1 MARCLIGCGSNLGK
15 RRDQLDRA
23 IELLRFMPGI
33 TLDAVSRYRQTRPV
47 GGPPRQRGY
56 LNGACTIETELSP
69 HDVLGMLA
77 AVENTLHRERAV
89 RWGPR
94 SIDLDLLLYEDLV
107 VDSDALTLPHPR
119 MTTRRFVLEPCVEI
133 APEWWH
139 PPASCTLRDLL
150 ENISVPN
157 PLVTVIGVPGSGAP
171 EVAAAVADATMARL
185 LRAPSPLPAPPDR
198 SHDAAGRE
206 ATSRKPSGFSGTPSG
221 FSGTPSGFSGT
232 PSGAGASRELS
243 WRATLATW
251 SRPLAADAWP
261 TSPQAT
267 VADYW
272 LDGALAAMAAELPP
286 ESLDHVH
293 ADLDRL
299 AAECVTP
306 HVAILLVADA
316 ATIEERIA
324 FRCRGAGPATDVFA
338 DIALAG
344 SAVCDAP
351 RQAVADLLSLQ
362 ERLIGLLRCP
372 ESCHATG
379 HVHRRPK
386 AVIVIDA
393 GDLAQATAEATAAVE
408 AML

>member
-23 IELLRFMPGI
+23 IELLRFMPGV
-33 TLDAVSRYRQTRPV
+33 TLQAVSRYRQTRPV

-56 LNGACTIETELSP
+56 LNGACTIETDLPP

-77 AVENTLHRERAV
+77 AVENTLHRERDT

-107 VDSDALTLPHPR
+107 IDTELLTLPHPR

-150 ENISVPN
+150 DNISVPN
-157 PLVTVIGVPGSGAP
+157 PLVAVVGVPGSGSP

-185 LRAPSPLPAPPDR
+185 LRTPSPLPTAAVHGPR
-198 SHDAAGRE
+198 GESAGRDH
-206 ATSRKPSGFSGTPSG
+206 ACL
-221 FSGTPSGFSGT
+221 
-232 PSGAGASRELS
+232 ELS
-243 WRATLATW
+243 WRATLAAW
-251 SRPLAADAWP
+251 SRPLAADSWP
-261 TSPQAT
+261 TSPPAT

-272 LDGALAAMAAELPP
+272 LDGLLASLTPRFLTTVMPP
-286 ESLDHVH
+286 DSVARLQ

-299 AAECVTP
+299 AGECVAP
-306 HVAILLVADA
+306 HVVILLVADG
-316 ATIEERIA
+316 ATLAERIA
-324 FRCRGAGPATDVFA
+324 FRCRGTGPATDVFA
-338 DIALAG
+338 DVALAG
-344 SAVCDAP
+344 AAVCDAP
-351 RQAVADLLSLQ
+351 HEAVADILALQ
-362 ERLIGLLRCP
+362 DRLVGLVRRP
-372 ESCHATG
+372 EAG
-379 HVHRRPK
+379 PRAAAARRRPK

>member
-33 TLDAVSRYRQTRPV
+33 TLEAVSRYRETRPV

-56 LNGACTIETELSP
+56 LNGACTIDTDLPP

-77 AVENTLHRERAV
+77 AVENTLHRERDT

-107 VDSDALTLPHPR
+107 IDTDALTIPHPR

-150 ENISVPN
+150 DNISVPN
-157 PLVTVIGVPGSGAP
+157 PLVSIVGAPGSGAP

-185 LRAPSPLPAPPDR
+185 LRTPAPLPA
-198 SHDAAGRE
+198 AALPGRRGE
-206 ATSRKPSGFSGTPSG
+206 ATGRDQ
-221 FSGTPSGFSGT
+221 
-232 PSGAGASRELS
+232 AALELS
-243 WRATLATW
+243 WRATLAAW
-251 SRPLAADAWP
+251 SRPLAADSWP
-261 TSPQAT
+261 TTPQAT

-272 LDGALAAMAAELPP
+272 LDGLLAAMVPGATAAEMPP
-286 ESLDHVH
+286 ETLGRLQ

-299 AAECVTP
+299 AGECVTP

-338 DIALAG
+338 DVALAG
-344 SAVCDAP
+344 SAVCAAP
-351 RQAVADLLSLQ
+351 HEAAADVLAVQD
-362 ERLIGLLRCP
+362 RLIRLLRRP
-372 ESCHATG
+372 ETG
-379 HVHRRPK
+379 PTAGTVRRRPK

-408 AML
+408 AMLD

>member
-33 TLDAVSRYRQTRPV
+33 TLEAVSQYRQTRPI
-47 GGPPRQRGY
+47 GGPPQQRGY
-56 LNGACTIETELSP
+56 LNGACTLETDLPP

-94 SIDLDLLLYEDLV
+94 SIDLDLLLYEDLCI
-107 VDSDALTLPHPR
+107 DTEALTLPHPR

-133 APEWWH
+133 AADWWH
-139 PPASCTLRDLL
+139 PPASCTLRELL

-185 LRAPSPLPAPPDR
+185 LRAPSPLPAPVDR
-198 SHDAAGRE
+198 SRDRAGRE
-206 ATSRKPSGFSGTPSG
+206 GFFHDASGG
-221 FSGTPSGFSGT
+221 
-232 PSGAGASRELS
+232 SRELS
-243 WRATLATW
+243 WRATLAAW

-261 TSPQAT
+261 PAPQAT

-272 LDGALAAMAAELPP
+272 LEGVLAAMAAELPA
-286 ESLDHVH
+286 ESLGRLH

-299 AAECVTP
+299 AADCVTP

-324 FRCRGAGPATDVFA
+324 FRCRAAGAATDVFA
-338 DIALAG
+338 DVALAG
-344 SAVCDAP
+344 PAVCDAP
-351 RQAVADLLSLQ
+351 GEAVTDLLALQ
-362 ERLIGLLRCP
+362 DRLIGLLRRP
-372 ESCHATG
+372 EASRGTG
-379 HVHRRPK
+379 HGRRRPK

>member
-33 TLDAVSRYRQTRPV
+33 TLGAVSRYRQTRPV
-47 GGPPRQRGY
+47 GGPARQRGY
-56 LNGACTIETELSP
+56 LNGACTIETDLSP
-69 HDVLGMLA
+69 HDVLGTLA

-107 VDSDALTLPHPR
+107 IETDVLTLPHPR

-157 PLVTVIGVPGSGAP
+157 PLVTVVGVPGSGAP

-185 LRAPSPLPAPPDR
+185 LRAPSTPPAVTLERDVD
-198 SHDAAGRE
+198 H
-206 ATSRKPSGFSGTPSG
+206 
-221 FSGTPSGFSGT
+221 
-232 PSGAGASRELS
+232 ASRDLA
-243 WRATLATW
+243 WRATLAAW
-251 SRPLAADAWP
+251 SRPLAIESWP
-261 TSPQAT
+261 ASPQAT

-272 LDGALAAMAAELPP
+272 LDSLLASRLATSSADLSP
-286 ESLDHVH
+286 ESLDRFQ

-316 ATIEERIA
+316 ATMEERIA
-324 FRCRGAGPATDVFA
+324 FRCRRGGPATDVFA
-338 DIALAG
+338 DVALAG
-344 SAVCDAP
+344 PAVCAEP
-351 RQAVADLLSLQ
+351 GEAVAELLSLQ
-362 ERLIGLLRCP
+362 DRLVELLCRPERDPAGGLRGHSAGGLR
-372 ESCHATG
+372 G
-379 HVHRRPK
+379 HPAGGLRGHPAGRVHRRPK